1 LNTKFEKQIIWVWNL
16 NRKLKRK
23 NKQINLK
30 RNKTKICVW
39 ILRNWEDKEK
49 MRDEWGVKSGVY
61 IGKRG
66 MNLWEFSEWFLSVGS
81 IKMDVVD

>member
-1 LNTKFEKQIIWVWNL
+1 VVV
-16 NRKLKRK
+16 
-23 NKQINLK
+23 
-30 RNKTKICVW
+30 CVW

-49 MRDEWGVKSGVY
+49 MRDEPGGVKSGIY
-61 IGKRG
+61 IGKKW